1 MAELARQ
8 TNLSLVKT
16 TTRCGVPLHPGRP
29 CPPAA
34 SERLA
39 CLLRRSTSISP
50 QPPSSCCKQPLEVDT
65 LLAALPLLLPRFRP
79 DLLHVLDVL
88 DGAAV
93 ALLFFVFCV
102 CLYVTLVYSLF
113 GWPVCAV
120 PG

>member
-1 MAELARQ
+1 M
-8 TNLSLVKT
+8 
-16 TTRCGVPLHPGRP
+16 
-29 CPPAA
+29 
-34 SERLA
+34 
-39 CLLRRSTSISP
+39 
-50 QPPSSCCKQPLEVDT
+50 DT

-113 GWPVCAV
+113 GWPVCV